1 MDYRFDF
8 DDQLPDL
15 PIAFDYDEVA
25 DLFERKVF
33 GPTSSQAPVGTLNVK
48 KLQDVKYRPSHRCV
62 TTYELIVGKADS
74 SPERTIGVLEFTP
87 EGVIPRLYTADDR
100 LPWLAMATDINEMQK
115 RFSELPAF
123 AAYGDQIRL
132 WEIFPVRYKP
142 GLHCVIRYTAQTPSG
157 NKMFYG
163 KSFSGNADRLMK
175 TLMDLHRSS
184 QENPDMP
191 LISSPVAVW
200 PEMEMILQ
208 SAVPNGIE
216 FSHFIYDQRYD
227 ASVRESWMVKGG
239 RALGVF
245 HNNSTAPS
253 ETKTIYDDLR
263 DLHEYTLI
271 IAKVKPDLAVKYEE
285 VIQQIITKVDHFKEP
300 KAVASHGA
308 MRTDQFILQG
318 DRLAMIDLDSY
329 CWANPARDLGN
340 FLAYLCWK
348 AIRQPEHAEFVERAG
363 RAFLQGY
370 LSVQEEIDEKW
381 LSVYQAASLLKIA
394 GRRFRSLTFLEWP
407 LVIHLIQAAFA
418 AITEDLANLEPETIS
433 GIKGKLVAHLRT
445 SSSKTKFPRVFE
457 DKPFPALWSAL
468 NAEIM
473 NENLTPILNE
483 VVCSD
488 ITSRVVHRAK
498 LLAYKPG
505 KRAVIRYDLDQIE
518 CQKYFSVYGKQYPE
532 PYLSE
537 RAYKVMKILHDEV
550 FGDADD
556 LGVPRPLGVIPYLS
570 MLVFVPAQGK
580 LLGDYIA
587 LHSLEGDEVTH
598 AMELAGKWLAQLH
611 SHQIPLEKE
620 FKIENEVDNIRDW
633 AELISQKYPD
643 ERKAAGHI
651 ADYLIQKTTAL
662 DFSARIPI
670 HKDFHYEHILINDG
684 LKVFDFDEMRLGDP
698 NFDLAH
704 FCANFYLLAYRNEEH
719 TVQFTDLQNL
729 FLDTYSRETGWQWDE
744 KFLFFY
750 IYSCLKIAKQ
760 LCKFRGPRPWPEGDE
775 QQAQIWLMIE
785 QGLTILE
792 SAKTRSAQTETEV
805 PVFEF
810 AEIKK
815 ATRWVKAAQISKSAT
830 SSAAI
835 RVSHRPL
842 F

>member
-1 MDYRFDF
+1 MEYRFDF

-15 PIAFDYDEVA
+15 PMAFDFDEVA
-25 DLFERKVF
+25 ELFERKVF
-33 GPTSSQAPVGTLNVK
+33 RSNSSQEPVGTLNVR
-48 KLQDVKYRPSHRCV
+48 KLQDVKYRPSQRCV
-62 TTYELIVGKADS
+62 TTYELIVGRPDS

-87 EGVIPRLYTADDR
+87 EGVIPRIYTADDR
-100 LPWLAMATDINEMQK
+100 LPWLAKATDMKEMQQ
-115 RFSELPAF
+115 RFSELPG
-123 AAYGDQIRL
+123 YGDQLKL

-163 KSFSGNADRLMK
+163 KSFTGNAERLMK
-175 TLMDLHRSS
+175 TIKDLDQASH
-184 QENPDMP
+184 ENPDMP

-208 SAVPNGIE
+208 DAVPNGVE
-216 FSHFIYDQRYD
+216 FTHFIYDQRYD
-227 ASVRESWMVKGG
+227 VSVRESWMVKAG

-245 HNNSTAPS
+245 HNNSTSPS
-253 ETKTIYDDLR
+253 ETKTIYDDLE
-263 DLHEYTLI
+263 DLHEYTSI
-271 IAKVKPDLAVKYEE
+271 ITKVKPDLAVKYEE
-285 VIQQIITKVDHFKEP
+285 VIQQIITKVDHFTEP
-300 KAVASHGA
+300 EPVASHGA

-348 AIRQPEHAEFVERAG
+348 AIRQPEHAQFVERAG
-363 RAFLQGY
+363 RAFLEGY
-370 LSVQEEIDEKW
+370 LSVHEDIDERW

-394 GRRFRSLTFLEWP
+394 GRRFRSLTYLEWP
-407 LVIHLIQAAFA
+407 LVIHLIQGAFS
-418 AITEDLANLEPETIS
+418 AITEDLANLEAGTIND
-433 GIKGKLVAHLRT
+433 IKGTLVAHLRT
-445 SSSKTKFPRVFE
+445 ASSKTKFPRTFE

-473 NENLTPILNE
+473 NDDLLPMLGD
-483 VVCSD
+483 VCSAS
-488 ITSRVVHRAK
+488 TSRVVHRAK

-505 KRAVIRYDLDQIE
+505 KRGVIRYDLDQIE
-518 CQKYFSVYGKQYPE
+518 CLKYFSVYGKLYPE

-537 RAYKVMKILHDEV
+537 RAYKVMKTLHEEV
-550 FGDADD
+550 FRDAPD
-556 LGVPRPLGVIPYLS
+556 LGVPEPLGVIPNLG
-570 MLVFVPAQGK
+570 MLIFIPAEGK

-587 LHSLEGDEVTH
+587 KRSLDGPEVMR

-611 SHQIPLEKE
+611 THQIPLEKE
-620 FKIENEVDNIRDW
+620 FKVENEVDNIREW
-633 AELISQKYPD
+633 AEFVSKKYP
-643 ERKAAGHI
+643 EESKAANHI
-651 ADYLIQKTTAL
+651 ADYLVQKAAEL
-662 DFSARIPI
+662 DFSVRVPI
-670 HKDFHYEHILINDG
+670 HKDFHYEHVLMDEN

-719 TVQFTDLQNL
+719 TAQFTDLQNT
-729 FLDTYSRETGWQWDE
+729 FLDAYSSATGWQWGE
-744 KFLFFY
+744 TFLFFY

-775 QQAQIWLMIE
+775 QQAQVWLMIE
-785 QGLTILE
+785 QALTILE
-792 SAKTRSAQTETEV
+792 GAKTRSAQKETQV
-805 PVFEF
+805 PVYEF

-815 ATRWVKAAQISKSAT
+815 ATRWSKAALISKSAT

-835 RVSHRPL
+835 LVSHRPL

>member
-1 MDYRFDF
+1 MEYRFDF

-15 PIAFDYDEVA
+15 PNAFDFEEVA

-33 GPTSSQAPVGTLNVK
+33 GPNASQDPIGTLNVK
-48 KLQDVKYRPSHRCV
+48 KLQDVKYRPSERCV
-62 TTYELIVGKADS
+62 TTYELIVGRPDR

-87 EGVIPRLYTADDR
+87 EGVIPRLFTADDR
-100 LPWLAMATDINEMQK
+100 LPWLAKATDLNEMQQ
-115 RFSELPAF
+115 RFCELPAF
-123 AAYGDQIRL
+123 AGESDQIKL

-142 GLHCVIRYTAQTPSG
+142 GLHCVIRYTVRTPSG

-163 KSFSGNADRLMK
+163 KSFTGHAQQLMN
-175 TLMDLHRSS
+175 TVTELHKSS

-191 LISSPVAVW
+191 LISVPVAIW

-208 SAVPNGIE
+208 TAVPNGVE
-216 FSHFIYDQRYD
+216 FTHFIYDQRYD
-227 ASVRESWMVKGG
+227 VSVREDWLVKAG

-245 HNNSTAPS
+245 HNSSTAPS
-253 ETKTIYDDLR
+253 ETKTVYDDLN
-263 DLHEYTLI
+263 DLHEYTRI
-271 IAKVKPDLAVKYEE
+271 IAKIKPDLAVKYEE
-285 VIQQIITKVDHFKEP
+285 VIQQIITKVDHFTEP
-300 KAVASHGA
+300 KFVASHGA

-348 AIRQPEHAEFVERAG
+348 AIRQPEHAQFVERAG
-363 RAFLQGY
+363 RAFLEGY
-370 LSVQEEIDEKW
+370 LSVHEDIDEKW

-394 GRRFRSLTFLEWP
+394 GRRFRSLTYLEWP
-407 LVIHLIQAAFA
+407 LVIHLIQAAHA
-418 AITEDLANLEPETIS
+418 AITEDLANLEADTIS
-433 GIKGKLVAHLRT
+433 DIKGTLVAHLRT
-445 SSSKTKFPRVFE
+445 ASSKTKFPRVFE

-473 NENLTPILNE
+473 DENLSPILDD

-488 ITSRVVHRAK
+488 VSSRVVHRAK

-505 KRAVIRYDLDQIE
+505 KRGVIRYDLDQIE
-518 CQKYFSVYGKQYPE
+518 CQKYFSVFGKLYPE

-537 RAYKVMKILHDEV
+537 RAYRVMKSLHDDV
-550 FGDADD
+550 FSPSNE
-556 LGVPRPLGVIPYLS
+556 LGVPRALGVIPHLS
-570 MLVFVPAQGK
+570 MLVFIPAEGK
-580 LLGDYIA
+580 LLGDYLA
-587 LHSLEGDEVTH
+587 ERELDGDDVTH
-598 AMELAGKWLAQLH
+598 AMELAGKWLAELH
-611 SHQIPLEKE
+611 THQVPLEKE
-620 FKIENEVDNIRDW
+620 FKIENEVDNIREW
-633 AELISQKYPD
+633 AELVSKKYPD
-643 ERKAAGHI
+643 ERKAATHI
-651 ADYLIQKTTAL
+651 ADYLIQKTAEL
-662 DFSARIPI
+662 DFSARVPI
-670 HKDFHYEHILINDG
+670 HKDFHYEHILMDDG

-704 FCANFYLLAYRNEEH
+704 FCANFYLLAYREQEH
-719 TVQFTDLQNL
+719 TAQFTDLQNR
-729 FLDTYSRETGWQWDE
+729 FLDAYSSKTGWQWDE

-760 LCKFRGPRPWPEGDE
+760 LCKLRGPRPWPEGEE
-775 QQAQIWLMIE
+775 QQAQVWLMIE

-792 SAKTRSAQTETEV
+792 GAKTRSAQKETEV
-805 PVFEF
+805 PVYEF

-835 RVSHRPL
+835 LVSHRPL
-842 F
+842 Y